1 MENLKLKDFLDY
13 KYLSNLEFSPNGENA
28 GFVVH
33 TTNYDDNNYQSNIW
47 LLNNKTKKYSKLTS
61 LNEEKSFLWIDNSTI
76 IFPASRDAKLREK
89 VSQGEKWTA
98 YYSIDINGGEAD
110 KYMQIPLLVTAIKMI
125 DKDNFVLTAQY
136 DNYGINLN
144 ELTGEER
151 SKAVAKLKEEKDYEV
166 LDEIPFWSNGG
177 GFTNQKRNRLY
188 LYNRIS
194 NEVTPLSC
202 EHTVVT
208 YFSYKDGKV
217 LYVGNLF
224 EGKLEQREGIFCY
237 DIASKTTETLL
248 PIDANFRVTFAEFL
262 EDTVICALNDC
273 KEYGMNQNPSFY
285 IIKNGKVELLKKHDT
300 WMANT
305 VGSDCRYGGGKS
317 YRVANG
323 KLYFPTTVFKD
334 SFLNTIDLAG
344 NETVLTKADGSVDV
358 YDVHGDEILFAG
370 LRGILSL
377 IHI

>member
-151 SKAVAKLKEEKDYEV
+151 SKAVA
-166 LDEIPFWSNGG
+166 N
-177 GFTNQKRNRLY
+177 
-188 LYNRIS
+188 
-194 NEVTPLSC
+194 
-202 EHTVVT
+202 
-208 YFSYKDGKV
+208 
-217 LYVGNLF
+217 
-224 EGKLEQREGIFCY
+224 
-237 DIASKTTETLL
+237 
-248 PIDANFRVTFAEFL
+248 
-262 EDTVICALNDC
+262 
-273 KEYGMNQNPSFY
+273 
-285 IIKNGKVELLKKHDT
+285 
-300 WMANT
+300 
-305 VGSDCRYGGGKS
+305 
-317 YRVANG
+317 
-323 KLYFPTTVFKD
+323 
-334 SFLNTIDLAG
+334 
-344 NETVLTKADGSVDV
+344 
-358 YDVHGDEILFAG
+358 
-370 LRGILSL
+370 
-377 IHI
+377 